1 MIVFCY
7 INYLAHGRNSFNFRS
22 TYLSQFDTIFNGF
35 SVPLVAHNTPLL
47 NKVQNFQTH
56 INATN
61 YGSILEIK
69 SKLYNN
75 CIHHPSQF
83 GSYFLNYYGNMLM
96 CGFSVLQRLLSFVHD
111 KCTSLPPIRY
121 VCSMLQF

>member
-1 MIVFCY
+1 M
-7 INYLAHGRNSFNFRS
+7 GNSFNFRCTLS
-22 TYLSQFDTIFNGF
+22 PTNYLTQFDTVFNEF

-47 NKVQNFQTH
+47 NTVHHFQNQ
-56 INATN
+56 
-61 YGSILEIK
+61 GSILEIK

-96 CGFSVLQRLLSFVHD
+96 CAFLRLFSFVRD
-111 KCTSLPPIRY
+111 KFTTLPTMRY
-121 VCSMLQF
+121 VCSMLQIK